1 MLEDNFTIGFD
12 GIGRK
17 LSDIIAK
24 IDKKEEAIEDVARD
38 FVGDIRRLPKPKRRI
53 SAPGYTHL
61 IDSVSYRKKN
71 GLIEVGWG
79 KYYGPMVEHG
89 SIHSNA
95 KPHLA
100 PTWQQNKEKYIEK
113 LKSKFGL

>member
-1 MLEDNFTIGFD
+1 MLKDDFTVGFD

-17 LSDIIAK
+17 LSDLIAK
-24 IDKKEEAIEDVARD
+24 IEKKEDAIELVAKD
-38 FVGDIRRLPKPKRRI
+38 FVDDIRRLPKPRRRI
-53 SAPGYTHL
+53 SAPEYTHL

-71 GLIEVGWG
+71 GLIQIGWG

-89 SIHSNA
+89 SIHANA
-95 KPHLA
+95 QPHLT
-100 PTWQQNKEKYIEK
+100 PTWQQNKDKYIEK